1 MTLPGG
7 TFPYQLAEVP
17 TRLQDRAGGIMDVTV
32 IAQLTRDVGRLTIPM
47 VLGLCSGV
55 LDGRILRGE
64 PDTTATYGQAWV
76 LEEP

>member
-1 MTLPGG
+1 
-7 TFPYQLAEVP
+7 
-17 TRLQDRAGGIMDVTV
+17 MDVTV
-32 IAQLTRDVGRLTIPM
+32 IAQLTRDGGRLTIPM
-47 VLGLCSGV
+47 VLGLCGGV